1 MTDLDQRIIST
12 LRERAEGQVDIGQLT
27 SGAVARG
34 RARRTRRRAAVG
46 GTALGVAAVLGLG
59 VAGGGGLPVEVPWT
73 GAKPATQAATPAA
86 APGVPG
92 ALARPDLVGKDPG
105 LLHFGFDPAHVRY
118 LSWRSAAGLESAQ
131 LDLGGSAPVS
141 FYLARS
147 AAVAEE
153 VHLEGARYVPA
164 PADRPYDGQLIRL
177 SLDVEGKDPIWEL
190 RWQPLP
196 GLFARLRTEAP
207 TDAALQAARSALR
220 LDEAHR
226 CTAPMRLTALPAGA
240 WSAGCEVTVADLPT
254 ALDVSL
260 IVNGRGDRSMEVRL
274 QYPHSIVGDRQE
286 ANATAG
292 GRPVYVYPLGEKM
305 ELLDIPKAQVTA
317 GWGRPNEGFTAEDAA
332 TVLGG
337 VQVAQHLDRP
347 ATW

>member
-1 MTDLDQRIIST
+1 MTDLDERIIST
-12 LRERAEGQVDIGQLT
+12 LRQHAEGQVDISRLT

-34 RARRTRRRAAVG
+34 RARRMRRRAAVG
-46 GTALGVAAVLGLG
+46 GTALGVVTVLGLG

-105 LLHFGFDPAHVRY
+105 LLHFGFDPAHTRY
-118 LSWRSAAGLESAQ
+118 LSWRSAAGLESAE
-131 LDLGGSAPVS
+131 LDLGGAAPVS

-153 VHLEGARYVPA
+153 VHLEGDRVIPQ
-164 PADRPYDGQLIRL
+164 PADPPYDGQLDRF
-177 SLDVEGKDPIWEL
+177 SMAGADPIWVL
-190 RWQPLP
+190 RWQPVP
-196 GLFARLRTEAP
+196 GLFARLRTVAP
-207 TDAALQAARSALR
+207 TAAALQAARSALR
-220 LDEAHR
+220 LDVAHR
-226 CTAPMRLTALPAGA
+226 CSAPVRLTAMPAGA
-240 WSAGCEVTVADLPT
+240 WPAGCEVTVANFPA

-260 IVNGRGDRSMEVRL
+260 VVNGSGFRSMEVRL
-274 QYPHSIVGDRQE
+274 QYARSIAGARTE
-286 ANATAG
+286 SNATAA
-292 GRPVYVYPLGEKM
+292 GRRVYRYPKGEMM
-305 ELLDIPKAQVTA
+305 ELLGIPKAHLTA
-317 GWGRPNEGFTAEDAA
+317 GWGWPNEGFTEDDAT

-337 VQVAQHLDRP
+337 VQVAEHLDRP

>member
-27 SGAVARG
+27 GGAVARG

-59 VAGGGGLPVEVPWT
+59 VAGGGGLPVQVPWT
-73 GAKPATQAATPAA
+73 GAKPAAQAATPAA

-105 LLHFGFDPAHVRY
+105 LLHFGVDPARARY

-141 FYLARS
+141 FHLARS

-153 VHLEGARYVPA
+153 VHLEGARYIPQ
-164 PADRPYDGQLIRL
+164 PADPPYDGQLDRF
-177 SLDVEGKDPIWEL
+177 SMGGAVPTWVL
-190 RWQPLP
+190 RWQPAP
-196 GLFARLRTEAP
+196 GLFARLRTVAP

-220 LDEAHR
+220 LDVAHR
-226 CTAPMRLTALPAGA
+226 CSSPVRLTVLPSGA
-240 WSAGCEVTVADLPT
+240 WPAGCEVTVTNFPAT
-254 ALDVSL
+254 LDVSL
-260 IVNGRGDRSMEVRL
+260 VVDGSGFRSMEVRL
-274 QYPHSIVGDRQE
+274 QYARDTAGERTKP
-286 ANATAG
+286 NATVA
-292 GRPVYVYPLGEKM
+292 GRPAYRHPQGGQM
-305 ELLDIPKAQVTA
+305 ELLGIPQARLTA
-317 GWGRPNEGFTAEDAA
+317 DWGRPNEGFTEDDAT

-337 VQVAQHLDRP
+337 AQVAEHLDRP

>member
-12 LRERAEGQVDIGQLT
+12 LREHADGQVDIGRLT
-27 SGAVARG
+27 TAAVARG
-34 RARRTRRRAAVG
+34 RARRVRRRAAVG

-73 GAKPATQAATPAA
+73 GAKPAVRSATPAA

-105 LLHFGFDPAHVRY
+105 LLHFGVDPARARY
-118 LSWRSAAGLESAQ
+118 LSWRSADGLESAQ
-131 LDLGGSAPVS
+131 LELGGSAPVS
-141 FYLARS
+141 FHLARS
-147 AAVAEE
+147 AGVAEE
-153 VHLEGARYVPA
+153 VHLESDRLIPA
-164 PADRPYDGQLIRL
+164 VAIPPYDGELTRF
-177 SLDVEGKDPIWEL
+177 SMADGVDPIWVL

-196 GLFARLRTEAP
+196 GLFARLRTVAP

-220 LDEAHR
+220 LDVAHR
-226 CTAPMRLTALPAGA
+226 CSAPMRLTALPAGA
-240 WSAGCEVTVADLPT
+240 WSAGCKVTVTDLPD

-260 IVNGRGDRSMEVRL
+260 IVDGRGDRSMEVRL

-286 ANATAG
+286 PNATAA
-292 GRPVYVYPLGEKM
+292 GRPVYVYPQGEKM
-305 ELLDIPKAQVTA
+305 ELLDIAKAHVTA
-317 GWGRPNEGFTAEDAA
+317 GWGLPQSGFTEEDAA

-337 VQVAQHLDRP
+337 VQVAEHLDRP

>member
-1 MTDLDQRIIST
+1 MDLDQRIIST
-12 LRERAEGQVDIGQLT
+12 LREHADGQVDIDRLT

-34 RARRTRRRAAVG
+34 RARRVRRRAAVG
-46 GTALGVAAVLGLG
+46 GTALGVAAVIGLG

-73 GAKPATQAATPAA
+73 GAKPAARSATPAA

-105 LLHFGFDPAHVRY
+105 LLHFGVDPARARY
-118 LSWRSAAGLESAQ
+118 LSWRSAAGLESAE
-131 LDLGGSAPVS
+131 LDLGGSEPVS
-141 FYLARS
+141 FFLARNATVAEGVHLERDDGLV
-147 AAVAEE
+147 AAVAI
-153 VHLEGARYVPA
+153 P
-164 PADRPYDGQLIRL
+164 PYDGELTQF
-177 SLDVEGKDPIWEL
+177 SPEGGSDATWVL

-196 GLFARLRTEAP
+196 GLFARLRTTAP

-220 LDEAHR
+220 LDVAHR
-226 CTAPMRLTALPAGA
+226 CSAPMRLTALPAGA
-240 WSAGCEVTVADLPT
+240 WSAGCEVTVTDLPD

-260 IVNGRGDRSMEVRL
+260 IVDGRGQRSMEVRL

-286 ANATAG
+286 PNATAG
-292 GRPVYVYPLGEKM
+292 GRPVYVYPQGEKM
-305 ELLDIPKAQVTA
+305 ELLDIAKAQVTA
-317 GWGRPNEGFTAEDAA
+317 GWGLPHRGFTEEDAA

-337 VQVAQHLDRP
+337 VQVAEHLDRP

>member
-1 MTDLDQRIIST
+1 MTDLDERIILT

-34 RARRTRRRAAVG
+34 RARRARRRVAVG
-46 GTALGVAAVLGLG
+46 GTALGVATVLGLG
-59 VAGGGGLPVEVPWT
+59 VAGGGLPVDVPWT
-73 GAKPATQAATPAA
+73 GAKPATQAATPAT

-105 LLHFGFDPAHVRY
+105 LLHFGVDPARARY
-118 LSWRSAAGLESAQ
+118 LSWRSADGLESAQ
-131 LDLGGSAPVS
+131 LDLGGAAPVS
-141 FYLARS
+141 FSLARS
-147 AAVAEE
+147 DGVAEE
-153 VHLEGARYVPA
+153 LYLEGDRYVPA
-164 PADRPYDGQLIRL
+164 VTVPPYDGQLVRFD
-177 SLDVEGKDPIWEL
+177 LDVDGSDPVWVL

-226 CTAPMRLTALPAGA
+226 CTAPMRLTAMPAGA
-240 WSAGCEVTVADLPT
+240 WNAGCEVTVTNFPA

-260 IVNGRGDRSMEVRL
+260 IVDGRGARSMEVRL
-274 QYPHSIVGDRQE
+274 QYPLSSVGDRPE
-286 ANATAG
+286 PNATAG
-292 GRPVYVYPLGEKM
+292 GRAAYVHPQGEKM
-305 ELLDIPKAQVTA
+305 ELLDIPKAHVTA
-317 GWGRPNEGFTAEDAA
+317 GWGLPHRGFTEEDAA

-337 VQVAQHLDRP
+337 VQIAEHLDRP
-347 ATW
+347 STW